1 MTELLIIVP
10 VIWAILVTWG
20 LGNLYTRPVAGLDP
34 DDVDLIKEFMEQVRR
49 MAAKAEREAKRGKRG

>member
-10 VIWAILVTWG
+10 VIWAILITWG

-34 DDVDLIKEFMEQVRR
+34 DDVDLIKEFMDQIRK
-49 MAAKAEREAKRGKRG
+49 MAAKEKRGGKR